1 MKALAGLEGLRAT
14 LNPWPLQGLV
24 ERVTGLVVESRGPRG
39 SLGDAC
45 LIERDEDAGAIE
57 AELIGFRR
65 GSTLLMPLGDLTG
78 VRPGDRVRLSP
89 RPPDVPTGEL
99 LLGRV
104 IDALGRPLDG
114 RGPLAADG
122 RAPLLRS
129 APPALDRP
137 RIDRILATGV
147 RSIDALLT
155 CGCGQRLGIFA
166 GAGVG
171 KSILLGMIARH
182 SSADVNVIGL
192 IGERGREVREFIERD
207 LGPEGLARSV
217 VVVVTGD
224 QAPLLKR
231 RGVQMATALAES
243 FRDRGRD
250 VLLLVDSLTRVAMAQ
265 REIGLS
271 AGEPPTSKG
280 YTPSVF
286 TLLPGLLERAGR
298 SGTGSIT
305 AFYTVLVD
313 GDDLSDPVPDA
324 ARSIL
329 DGHIVLSRKLAD
341 RGHYPAVDP
350 LASVSRVMSDLA
362 GAEHRRA
369 ASRLGAWLAAYDE
382 AEDLVQIGA
391 YAKGSDAMVD
401 EALSRLPA
409 IRAFMQQGKEDWS
422 PLPETL
428 RALQEL
434 CA

>member
-1 MKALAGLEGLRAT
+1 MKALAGLDGVRART
-14 LNPWPLQGLV
+14 SPWPLQGQV

-39 SLGDAC
+39 SLGDSC
-45 LIERDEDAGAIE
+45 RLELGGKAGEIE

-65 GSTLLMPLGDLTG
+65 GSTLLMPLGDMTG
-78 VRPGDRVRLSP
+78 VQPGDRVRLSP
-89 RPPDVPTGEL
+89 RPPDVPVGDL

-104 IDALGRPLDG
+104 IDALGQPLDG
-114 RGPLAADG
+114 LGPLAADG
-122 RAPLLRS
+122 RAPLHRS
-129 APPALDRP
+129 APPALERP
-137 RIDRILATGV
+137 RIDRPLATGV

-231 RGVQMATALAES
+231 RGAEMATALAES
-243 FRDRGRD
+243 FRDRGRN
-250 VLLLVDSLTRVAMAQ
+250 VLLLMDSLTRIAMAQ

-286 TLLPGLLERAGR
+286 TLMPSLLERAGR
-298 SGTGSIT
+298 DARGSVT

-329 DGHIVLSRKLAD
+329 DGHIVLSRRLAD

-362 GAEHRRA
+362 TPAHRRA
-369 ASRLGAWLAAYDE
+369 ASKLAAWLAAYQE
-382 AEDLVQIGA
+382 AEDLIQIGA
-391 YAKGSDAMVD
+391 YARGSDALVD
-401 EALSRLPA
+401 QAIERLPG
-409 IRAFMQQGKEDWS
+409 IRAFLQQGMEEWT
-422 PLPETL
+422 PLEETL
-428 RALQEL
+428 ARLQGL